1 MPVDVAER
9 VPEIAKRLGAGVQ
22 IGKGGLIADTQ
33 PAVEDGVRGPS
44 EARSL
49 EKAYSQAPSKEPRRG
64 ESCDLRCTFADQSR
78 LRHKRTRR
86 LRPLVPP
93 TLFVA
98 PDS

>member
-1 MPVDVAER
+1 MPVDLS
-9 VPEIAKRLGAGVQ
+9 EIAKRLGAGSQ
-22 IGKGGLIADTQ
+22 IGKRGLIADIQ
-33 PAVEDGVRGPS
+33 PAVEDGVRGPP

-49 EKAYSQAPSKEPRRG
+49 EKAYLQAPSKELRRG

-78 LRHKRTRR
+78 LRHERTKR
-86 LRPLVPP
+86 LQPLVLP